1 MADVKQMC
9 CFFAYF
15 RKKTKVLLVAGASG
29 WYTEAKTRKAA
40 NPARFRENGL
50 EKGKEESLMLCPQC
64 GKPVEDGAMT
74 CPDCGAPLQQDAQQ
88 ASTPRYTAAPT
99 PGPVPAGNPQEPPVI
114 QLMRRAARSPAFLV
128 PAIAYTCMVV
138 CNLVAIFQNASPAT
152 VDRYVA
158 QLAPYG
164 TNAQLESLS
173 DTLSTALTAS
183 VGGSLVGYIPSILV
197 AVGIW
202 MTFASL
208 RDESGAPIKTAGLTI
223 IRVIQIIGL
232 VLFGLAM
239 VLVLILVGTILMML
253 NAYEDAGTMA
263 GVGVVLAL
271 LLGGIVVLAILYS
284 VKTITTIDGFR
295 RSIWTGKPQGKI
307 STYVAV
313 ISILGGLLSL
323 TSALTGNVFSA
334 LAGVASAVSGVGFG
348 VFLFQYRDWLRS
360 LEQQDTD
367 APGAYT
373 YNYNAQP

>member
-1 MADVKQMC
+1 
-9 CFFAYF
+9 
-15 RKKTKVLLVAGASG
+15 
-29 WYTEAKTRKAA
+29 
-40 NPARFRENGL
+40 
-50 EKGKEESLMLCPQC
+50 MLCPQC

-74 CPDCGAPLQQDAQQ
+74 CPDCGAPLQQDSQQ

-99 PGPVPAGNPQEPPVI
+99 PGPAPASNPQEPPVI

-138 CNLVAIFQNASPAT
+138 CNLISALGYAVPGAMDGYLNQLTGYGMDGQMAS
-152 VDRYVA
+152 V
-158 QLAPYG
+158 YG
-164 TNAQLESLS
+164 M
-173 DTLSTALTAS
+173 LSTVQEAS
-183 VGGSLVGYIPSILV
+183 AGGSLVGQILSILM

-253 NAYEDAGTMA
+253 NAYEDASTMA

-271 LLGGIVVLAILYS
+271 LLGGLVVLAILYS